1 VCARVS
7 AEGVSGWLGC
17 FLTVVLLTAA
27 CGGGETDGT
36 VDSVPSEASPSDTG
50 TLSTV
55 ALTRESLSSTVVSV
69 ARAITDRHGPT
80 DGLGALV
87 SAFDV
92 GYDVDQIASAA
103 LIGALDLDG
112 TIRIDGSAVAP
123 TGPVAG
129 IIAVRAED
137 GSDEGAQAPS
147 TPLPTA
153 QSGTVVLV
161 AYAQEPG
168 LYDRADLLFDLL
180 DGARALAPPLF
191 EAPPVESGFDVFES
205 DETAVAALIMALA
218 SSGYSIRQITEAL
231 TLQAALGLG
240 TIGESDRSLLGAC
253 PALFDTSTG
262 ELVVP
267 DRPRGTA
274 FCAEPVTNHFA
285 PISPAPDP
293 GQPEPT
299 ESVLLGSFGE
309 YPFLVDFEGRPL
321 SSILEN
327 ELRVDL
333 SGEVPVVG
341 GIFRYLA
348 PTDNYAE
355 SAEVFCEFEGIL
367 ELRPVPL
374 TDAVL
379 DGETWTGTVE
389 LVGSQADG
397 TCPAGEIE
405 VGGLEGTGTLS
416 LTISESGM
424 TGVLDLGDGFTWE
437 IFS

>member
-7 AEGVSGWLGC
+7 AERVSGWLAC
-17 FLTVVLLTAA
+17 FLTVVLLAAA
-27 CGGGETDGT
+27 CGGGEADGG
-36 VDSVPSEASPSDTG
+36 VDSVPGEASPSDTG

-103 LIGALDLDG
+103 LIRALDLDG
-112 TIRIDGSAVAP
+112 TIRIDGSAVTP
-123 TGPVAG
+123 TGLVAG
-129 IIAVRAED
+129 IIAVRDED
-137 GSDEGAQAPS
+137 GSEGAQAPS

-153 QSGTVVLV
+153 QSGTVVLA

-205 DETAVAALIMALA
+205 DETVVTALIMALA

-231 TLQAALGLG
+231 TLQTTLGLG

-253 PALFDTSTG
+253 PGLFDPSTG

-274 FCAEPVTNHFA
+274 FCAEPVTSYFA
-285 PISPAPDP
+285 PASPAPYSA
-293 GQPEPT
+293 QPET
-299 ESVLLGSFGE
+299 TDSVLLGSFGE
-309 YPFLVDFEGRPL
+309 YPILLDFEGRPL

-333 SGEVPVVG
+333 SGDVPVVG
-341 GIFRYLA
+341 GIFRYLS
-348 PTDNYAE
+348 PTDRYAE
-355 SAEVFCEFEGIL
+355 SPDVFCEFEGIVV
-367 ELRPVPL
+367 LRPVPL

-389 LVGSQADG
+389 LVSSQADG
-397 TCPAGEIE
+397 TCPAGDIDAADHE
-405 VGGLEGTGTLS
+405 VTSTLS

-424 TGVLDLGDGFTWE
+424 TGVLDLGNGFTWE